1 MANGLDWDAAEYE
14 LLQRWDPKLHPRITH
29 GKGGGEFASSAHGG
43 PTSGHPSLV
52 HAGAEPGSPEE
63 AGASAAAAMMSAA
76 MDGSLHQRFGAPDS
90 LTAHTLPDG
99 SLAPARAELHR
110 QIIDDTLAGFSP
122 TGGRPTAT
130 FLGGGPASG
139 KSTLGGGPAGA
150 VPIDPDEIKGRLPEY
165 QAGVKSGDPGA
176 AAFAHEE
183 SSKIAKG
190 VQAAAIG
197 HGLDFTLD
205 GTGDNSYEKMR
216 GKIAAAKQAGY
227 SVSGKYVTVDT
238 DEAVRRAMA
247 RAEKTGRMVPETTI
261 REIHAAVSATF
272 AKLMEAGDLD
282 AAELWDTNGAKPV
295 LVGHK
300 PLGGT
305 WTVKDEG
312 AWQRF
317 LDKAK

>member
-14 LLQRWDPKLHPRITH
+14 LVSRWDANLHPRVPGGH
-29 GKGGGEFASSAHGG
+29 GGGQF
-43 PTSGHPSLV
+43 TSGHPVVV
-52 HAGAEPGSPEE
+52 HAGAEPP
-63 AGASAAAAMMSAA
+63 MSAETA
-76 MDGSLHQRFGAPDS
+76 GEMAAVMAGSLHERFGAPDS

-110 QIIDDTLAGFSP
+110 QIIEDILGGHAP
-122 TGGRPTAT
+122 TGGRPAAT

-139 KSTLGGGPAGA
+139 KSTLGGGPAGS
-150 VPIDPDEIKGRLPEY
+150 VPIDPDEVKSRLPEY
-165 QAGVKSGDPGA
+165 QHGVKTGDPSA
-176 AAFAHEE
+176 AAYAHEE

-190 VQAAAIG
+190 IQAGAIG
-197 HGLDFTLD
+197 RGLDFTLD

-216 GKIAAAKQAGY
+216 GKVAAAKQAGY
-227 SVSGKYVTVDT
+227 AVHAKYVTVDT
-238 DEAVRRAMA
+238 EEAVRRSMA

-261 REIHAAVSATF
+261 REIHAAVSGTF
-272 AKLMEAGDLD
+272 ARLIEAGDLD

-300 PLGGT
+300 PEGGS

-317 LDKAK
+317 LAKAK